1 MLNFEEIRGSLG
13 NSSLLMESCGHRI
26 PFIVEGMPG
35 KWIGFFLVILSPWR
49 YFSFSLSTSL
59 SFFLSLCKFLS
70 FSFSLYLSLYLSPS
84 LSQSLYLTL
93 SISLSLFLSIHLYP
107 SLSISYSVS
116 FILLLP
122 HIIPGYIELKRIGW
136 ASFSYVCY
144 INNILV
150 PESTGQI
157 QHYEQMFK
165 VSLEGTYVHTLWYL
179 LSPWFFFLFTKFLY
193 YFCLATYFFFL
204 HFFCLSFH
212 LSFLIYALLPP

>member
-35 KWIGFFLVILSPWR
+35 KWIGFFLVKLSSWR

-70 FSFSLYLSLYLSPS
+70 FSFSLYLSLYLS
-84 LSQSLYLTL
+84 L

-107 SLSISYSVS
+107 SPSISYSVS

-122 HIIPGYIELKRIGW
+122 NIIPGYIELDRK
-136 ASFSYVCY
+136 SV
-144 INNILV
+144 V
-150 PESTGQI
+150 
-157 QHYEQMFK
+157 
-165 VSLEGTYVHTLWYL
+165 
-179 LSPWFFFLFTKFLY
+179 
-193 YFCLATYFFFL
+193 
-204 HFFCLSFH
+204 
-212 LSFLIYALLPP
+212 